1 MYLVNKAFANNKI
14 SASKGKVIDIKD
26 KSLASALIEAGY
38 ISNYSEKE
46 MSNKEMETKLKE
58 QEKQLADK
66 DLEIQ
71 TLNEKIEELEQ
82 EISKLQSNENDK
94 SINDNLDN
102 NDSKTLQEDE
112 SLKNNSD
119 ESTPSE
125 TINE

>member
-1 MYLVNKAFANNKI
+1 MYTVLKSFATDTI
-14 SASKGKVIDIKD
+14 SASKGKVIEIKD
-26 KSLASALIEAGY
+26 KKIAKAFLEAGL
-38 ISNYSEKE
+38 IAQISEKE